1 MGLRERL
8 GLDDI
13 IKGML
18 SSDDDGVVGNWGGL
32 SSMAERL
39 MRERERDLF
48 YVYVARAR
56 ERERERF
63 LG

>member
-13 IKGML
+13 VEGIL
-18 SSDDDGVVGNWGGL
+18 SSDDDGVGGGRGEV

-39 MRERERDLF
+39 MIERW
-48 YVYVARAR
+48 V
-56 ERERERF
+56 
-63 LG
+63 